1 LLNILFAGR
10 EVRIGKN
17 CARGLEYEVL
27 EISERYVLGVWMG
40 KSAGLLK
47 RARLANQIQGYGVP
61 DRLDAREK

>member
-1 LLNILFAGR
+1 
-10 EVRIGKN
+10 
-17 CARGLEYEVL
+17 
-27 EISERYVLGVWMG
+27 MG